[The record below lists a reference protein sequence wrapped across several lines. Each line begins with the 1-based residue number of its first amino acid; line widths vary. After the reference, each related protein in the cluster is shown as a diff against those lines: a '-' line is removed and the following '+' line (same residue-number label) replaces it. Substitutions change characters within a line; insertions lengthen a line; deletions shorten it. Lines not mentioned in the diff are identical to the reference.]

1 VTEGPSPSLAEGGR
15 EGKTTTA
22 SRLSLN
28 AIALI
33 VAYLLPPLVGFFI
46 VAYVGRRLGAVA
58 LGEYNVAYT
67 WYYLLVPVANLG
79 LQGLLVRRLAR
90 PGASLGAFVA
100 RALML
105 VFVSGTAC
113 GLVMWA
119 GGRIAGHSATTQ
131 QAILLL
137 AVTMGLTSAVP
148 VLHGVFISQERNWI
162 VLLCEG
168 VESLFRLA
176 ISLVLIWLGY
186 GVVWLIGAFVVS
198 RLISLGLCL
207 AFIRH
212 KKPLGGSS
220 SEGSLS
226 LVGLLRQALPFA
238 AIAWLNMAYW
248 RIGLITLATIRGE
261 EAVGIFTAANK
272 LSQNLQLVPE
282 SLMLT
287 LFPRLSHG
295 FARDRGSFER
305 LTELSVRYLLAT
317 TLLIVLLLVLTAG
330 PVLRFI
336 YERQVFQQARPVL
349 YVLAVALLPYAA
361 FRLLLRLLM
370 AGDQERMLAAWI
382 AAGTALSVVLNGVL
396 VYYGSAL
403 GLALSTALTLTGLS
417 GALAWAAARQGLI
430 SARAFDVRRLAL
442 LALTAVLAGGTG
454 YLLRGFGWLATTIGS
469 TIVYGGLLLLFRIV
483 SPDEMGL
490 LRPSRPGRGGER
502 GAEQLPPGVA
512 DGDG

>member
-1 VTEGPSPSLAEGGR
+1 M
-15 EGKTTTA
+15 TT
-22 SRLSLN
+22 RGHLSVN
-28 AIALI
+28 AATLI
-33 VAYLLPPLVGFFI
+33 VAYLLPPLVGFVI

-67 WYYLLVPVANLG
+67 WYYLLVPAANLG

-90 PGASLGAFVA
+90 LGTPVDTFVA

-105 VFVSGTAC
+105 VFVSGTLC
-113 GLVMWA
+113 GLVMWI

-137 AVTMGLTSAVP
+137 ATTMGLTSAVP

-162 VLLCEG
+162 VLLCEA

-176 ISLVLIWLGY
+176 ISLWLIWLDY
-186 GVVWLIGAFVVS
+186 GVVWLIGTFVVS

-207 AFIRH
+207 AFIRRSN
-212 KKPLGGSS
+212 PSGEPPD
-220 SEGSLS
+220 EGRISLAR
-226 LVGLLRQALPFA
+226 LLRQALPFA

-248 RIGLITLATIRGE
+248 RIGLLTLATIRGE

-272 LSQNLQLVPE
+272 LFQNLQLVPE

-287 LFPRLSHG
+287 LFPRLSRG
-295 FARDRGSFER
+295 FAQGRTSLER

-317 TLLIVLLLVLTAG
+317 TLLIVLVLVLTAG
-330 PVLRFI
+330 PVLRFV

-349 YVLAVALLPYAA
+349 YVLAVTLLPYAV
-361 FRLLLRLLM
+361 FRLLVRLLM
-370 AGDQERMLAAWI
+370 AGDQESALARWM
-382 AAGTALSVVLNGVL
+382 AAGTLVSVVLNGIL
-396 VYYGSAL
+396 VYYASAL

-417 GALAWAAARQGLI
+417 GALAWVAARRQLI
-430 SARAFDVRRLAL
+430 SARAFNMRRLAL
-442 LALTAVLAGGTG
+442 LALTTALASGAG
-454 YLLRGFGWLATTIGS
+454 YLLGGFGWLVTAIGS
-469 TIVYGGLLLLFRIV
+469 AMVYSGLLLLFRIV
-483 SPDEMGL
+483 SPGEMGL
-490 LRPSRPGRGGER
+490 LRRSRPGR
-502 GAEQLPPGVA
+502 ASEQNEHNTEPLPPGVA